1 MVALARHQIHWM
13 FAISKRAQIERKLRK
28 TGSPMDIKM
37 VAKQLDKTLV
47 INATKKGGGLVGK
60 RFFSSLNN
68 LLIFDSLLFYNW
80 VS

>member
-1 MVALARHQIHWM
+1 
-13 FAISKRAQIERKLRK
+13 
-28 TGSPMDIKM
+28 MDIKM